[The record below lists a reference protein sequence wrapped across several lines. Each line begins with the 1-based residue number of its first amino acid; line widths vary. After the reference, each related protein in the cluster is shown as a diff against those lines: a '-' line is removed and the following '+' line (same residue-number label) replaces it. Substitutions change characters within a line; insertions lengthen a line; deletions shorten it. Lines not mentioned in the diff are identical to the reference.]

1 MIKSFVLF
9 AFLATL
15 TLCRVHGV
23 PMTALQGDTGWME
36 MSRFW
41 IRLPNLDYRKEVVVS
56 EASIGGSKIA
66 GGTIAE
72 KQQFPYQA
80 AILINFLDGSGVLC
94 GGAIISSTYVL
105 TAAHCSDGAIDAT
118 VIVGTNVISIP
129 SDDQAVEIKVTFH
142 DILVHPL
149 YDPVEVVND
158 IAIVRLTRALAF
170 SNKIQPIRL
179 PNKKE
184 ALLDLAN
191 TDATVSGWG
200 ALSGEEY
207 VEITGSVKLE
217 LRYTNNPVISNDVC
231 GKVFQDM
238 IRHFH
243 VCVSGDKGRNACQ
256 GDSGGP
262 LRANLNGKTTLI
274 GIVSYGSVDG
284 CEKGSPAVYTRVGSY
299 LEWITQHTNVPIE
312 N

>member
-1 MIKSFVLF
+1 MKTFLSRQIPIEHVHLSPATYCLLDKEHNKTSHSKISVPVEFDKTTSLPSCASKYWFNTRRAMIKSFVLF

-170 SNKIQPIRL
+170 SS
-179 PNKKE
+179 E
-184 ALLDLAN
+184 SLLIFL
-191 TDATVSGWG
+191 
-200 ALSGEEY
+200 
-207 VEITGSVKLE
+207 
-217 LRYTNNPVISNDVC
+217 
-231 GKVFQDM
+231 
-238 IRHFH
+238 
-243 VCVSGDKGRNACQ
+243 
-256 GDSGGP
+256 
-262 LRANLNGKTTLI
+262 
-274 GIVSYGSVDG
+274 
-284 CEKGSPAVYTRVGSY
+284 CE
-299 LEWITQHTNVPIE
+299 
-312 N
+312 